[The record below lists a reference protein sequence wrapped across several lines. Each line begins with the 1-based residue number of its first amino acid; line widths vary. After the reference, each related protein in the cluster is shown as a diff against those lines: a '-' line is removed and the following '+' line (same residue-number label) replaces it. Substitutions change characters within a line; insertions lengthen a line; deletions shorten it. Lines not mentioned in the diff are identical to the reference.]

1 MEQICMTQD
10 LFRHL
15 RIHANS
21 GEDDMDMKQLDARQQ
36 LLVITMEECGE
47 LIQAC
52 SKALRRGELFEYS
65 DSESQLKQEIA
76 DVYCMI
82 ELMQDWDVLSWEE
95 IEKGVERKRE
105 KLRVWSD
112 LIEQNAAM
120 RALEK
125 GYAAGV
131 SFTKEPEMESDIHDV
146 YAEDIEDE
154 VHEIEQPDPPKSDQM
169 EMNFPSNS
177 VTWRQALGDD
187 PRPNYKVTSSVNE
200 DGYGTISYERTEP
213 TQSMKDENGK

>member
-21 GEDDMDMKQLDARQQ
+21 GEEEMDMKQLDARQQ
-36 LLVITMEECGE
+36 LLVIMMEECGE

-52 SKALRRGELFEYS
+52 SKALRRGELYQYS

-76 DVYCMI
+76 DVFCMI

-95 IEKGVERKRE
+95 IERGVERKRE

-120 RALEK
+120 L
-125 GYAAGV
+125 
-131 SFTKEPEMESDIHDV
+131 SLIH
-146 YAEDIEDE
+146 I
-154 VHEIEQPDPPKSDQM
+154 
-169 EMNFPSNS
+169 
-177 VTWRQALGDD
+177 
-187 PRPNYKVTSSVNE
+187 
-200 DGYGTISYERTEP
+200 
-213 TQSMKDENGK
+213 

>member
-1 MEQICMTQD
+1 MTQD

-21 GEDDMDMKQLDARQQ
+21 GEEEMDMKQLDARQQ
-36 LLVITMEECGE
+36 LLVIMMEECGE

-52 SKALRRGELFEYS
+52 SKALRRGELYQYS

-95 IEKGVERKRE
+95 IERGVERKRE

-131 SFTKEPEMESDIHDV
+131 SFTKEPEMESDVHDV

-154 VHEIEQPDPPKSDQM
+154 VHAIEQPDPPKSNQM

-187 PRPNYKVTSSVNE
+187 PRPDYNVTSSVNE
-200 DGYGTISYERTEP
+200 DGYATISYERTEP
-213 TQSMKDENGK
+213 TQSMKDEAGK

>member
-1 MEQICMTQD
+1 MTQD

-15 RIHANS
+15 RAHVPFRENNKN
-21 GEDDMDMKQLDARQQ
+21 MKPLDARQE

-52 SKALRRGELFEYS
+52 SKALRRGELYTNS
-65 DSESQLKQEIA
+65 DSEQQLKQEIA

-95 IEKGVERKRE
+95 IERGVERKRE
-105 KLRVWSD
+105 KLKKWSK
-112 LIEQNAAM
+112 LI
-120 RALEK
+120 
-125 GYAAGV
+125 GV
-131 SFTKEPEMESDIHDV
+131 YSVDQTSETEEI

-154 VHEIEQPDPPKSDQM
+154 VHEVDQPDPPKSDQM

-187 PRPNYKVTSSVNE
+187 PRP
-200 DGYGTISYERTEP
+200 YGTV
-213 TQSMKDENGK
+213 DENGYARVTYNLNEQDYDYDR

>member
-1 MEQICMTQD
+1 
-10 LFRHL
+10 
-15 RIHANS
+15 
-21 GEDDMDMKQLDARQQ
+21 MDMKQLDARQQ
-36 LLVITMEECGE
+36 LLVIMMEECGE

-52 SKALRRGELFEYS
+52 SKALRRGELYQYS

-95 IEKGVERKRE
+95 IERGVERKRE

-131 SFTKEPEMESDIHDV
+131 SFTKEEEI

-154 VHEIEQPDPPKSDQM
+154 VHEIEQPDPPKSNQM

-187 PRPNYKVTSSVNE
+187 PRPPYKEYTQ
-200 DGYGTISYERTEP
+200 DMTGTGDYINMAPLTPEEEKEWDRIYQKQVEESQR
-213 TQSMKDENGK
+213 NGKETL

>member
-1 MEQICMTQD
+1 MTQD

-15 RIHANS
+15 RAHVPFRENNKN
-21 GEDDMDMKQLDARQQ
+21 MKPLDARQE
-36 LLVITMEECGE
+36 LLIITMEECGE

-52 SKALRRGELFEYS
+52 SKALRRGELYTNS
-65 DSESQLKQEIA
+65 DSEQQLKQEIA

-95 IEKGVERKRE
+95 IERGVERKRE
-105 KLRVWSD
+105 KLKKWSK
-112 LIEQNAAM
+112 LI
-120 RALEK
+120 
-125 GYAAGV
+125 GV
-131 SFTKEPEMESDIHDV
+131 YSVDQTSETEEI

-154 VHEIEQPDPPKSDQM
+154 VHEVEQPDPPKSDQM

-187 PRPNYKVTSSVNE
+187 PRP
-200 DGYGTISYERTEP
+200 YGTV
-213 TQSMKDENGK
+213 DENGYARVTYNLNEQDYDYDR